1 VCEVEFDLHQR
12 HRRRVKSRCG
22 RSGKTA
28 ALEVCRTAAAE
39 TRLVVVDLTPSGG
52 HGINTGGWLRHLA
65 RGRWLDNPTAAGFRA
80 GPYEGDKM
88 EKDES

>member
-1 VCEVEFDLHQR
+1 MCARAKLICINDTGPR
-12 HRRRVKSRCG
+12 NKARCG

-28 ALEVCRTAAAE
+28 ALEDCRTAADR
-39 TRLVVVDLTPSGG
+39 RLVVVDLTPSGG
-52 HGINTGGWLRHLA
+52 HGVNTGGWLRHLA